1 MSLIKNTSI
10 YTLGSILPK
19 IGAFIFLPLYLKYLT
34 PVDYGII
41 SSLHVLNAILLVLFT
56 FSMPRALYR
65 LYYDYKIIEEQK
77 KLFGTVFISVVVL
90 SLISV
95 LILFLLQNQIQNI
108 YNSINFYP
116 YFAYA
121 IIIVLFQ
128 SLHTIP
134 TIFLQIKEQ
143 ASTFVIISVSLFF
156 FKSLIIL
163 LFIIALDKGALGYL
177 QAELITA
184 LVFLPIYYYFIKNY
198 IKLIWNRKIFINV
211 ISFCLPILPNII
223 SAWILNLSD
232 RIFIEHFFTAA
243 DVGIY
248 SLGYQIAGLVLIFS
262 IAFKKA
268 YDPYFYKVANTE
280 KTKKAKEKLYKT
292 NFVFIL
298 ILLLVSFILSLFA
311 KEGVMLF
318 FNIDY
323 YPAIQVIP
331 IISLAY
337 LISQNSAL
345 LNVMMYQNKK
355 TILVLYLTLGSAI
368 LNIILNYTL
377 IPWIGIMGAAYATL
391 ISFFGLFISSYFI
404 AKKTFFIPYNWKE
417 IIPIFAL
424 LLGVYLLF
432 TYFEIENIFLSIFL
446 KLLVVIFLTYVFYL
460 KNKKTILAFI
470 RVQK

>member
-1 MSLIKNTSI
+1 M
-10 YTLGSILPK
+10 
-19 IGAFIFLPLYLKYLT
+19 
-34 PVDYGII
+34 
-41 SSLHVLNAILLVLFT
+41 
-56 FSMPRALYR
+56 
-65 LYYDYKIIEEQK
+65 
-77 KLFGTVFISVVVL
+77 
-90 SLISV
+90 
-95 LILFLLQNQIQNI
+95 
-108 YNSINFYP
+108 
-116 YFAYA
+116 
-121 IIIVLFQ
+121 
-128 SLHTIP
+128 
-134 TIFLQIKEQ
+134 
-143 ASTFVIISVSLFF
+143 
-156 FKSLIIL
+156 
-163 LFIIALDKGALGYL
+163 
-177 QAELITA
+177 
-184 LVFLPIYYYFIKNY
+184 
-198 IKLIWNRKIFINV
+198 
-211 ISFCLPILPNII
+211 
-223 SAWILNLSD
+223 
-232 RIFIEHFFTAA
+232 
-243 DVGIY
+243 
-248 SLGYQIAGLVLIFS
+248 IFS

-355 TILVLYLTLGSAI
+355 TILVMYLTLGSAI